1 MCCLFTILV
10 FMGPRFGALFW
21 WLVQPLRWQTTFDT
35 YLVPILGLIF
45 LPWTLLM
52 VVAIAPGMGGIQGFD
67 WVWVGLAFAI
77 DIMSW
82 MGGGYGNRQQMYEYV
97 PAAANPSIMPPTEP
111 PVKPSE
117 AVEQPAAPAAP
128 EAPAPTS
135 STPPS
140 STPPSSGTG
149 AVG

>member
-10 FMGPRFGALFW
+10 FMGPRFAALFW
-21 WLVQPLRWQTTFDT
+21 WLVEPMRWKGTFDT
-35 YLVPILGLIF
+35 YLVPILGFIF

-52 VVAIAPGMGGIQGFD
+52 VVAVAPGPGGIQGFD

-82 MGGGYGNRQQMYEYV
+82 AGGGYGNRYQMYEYV
-97 PAAANPSIMPPTEP
+97 PAAANPSIMPPTEA

-117 AVEQPAAPAAP
+117 TVEQPAAPAAP
-128 EAPAPTS
+128 ETPAPTS
-135 STPPS
+135 TPP
-140 STPPSSGTG
+140 SGTG
-149 AVG
+149 AAG